1 MAQTTEMTPAT
12 GSRDSGTPSDVKDV
26 ARERAA
32 EMGGTAQEKAQEA
45 KQDLRGAIRRQVDHR
60 STGAGER
67 IKSTGSDL
75 HSVGEELRKQGKDT
89 PAKLADQAAQRVER
103 AGDYLQRSDADTIL
117 DDIEGFGRRQPVVL
131 LAGGLVAGLALARFM
146 KASSGQRYRAHQTGQ
161 TPSLPSPTPVSPA
174 EDNHSTRF
182 EPHS

>member
-1 MAQTTEMTPAT
+1 MEQTTEMTPAP
-12 GSRDSGTPSDVKDV
+12 GRSSGSGTS
-26 ARERAA
+26 
-32 EMGGTAQEKAQEA
+32 AQEKAQEVT
-45 KQDLRGAIRRQVDHR
+45 QSLRGTIRRQVDER

-89 PAKLADQAAQRVER
+89 PARLADEAAQRVER
-103 AGDYLQRSDADTIL
+103 AGDYLQRSDANTLL
-117 DDIEGFGRRQPVVL
+117 DDIEGFGRRQPLAV
-131 LAGGLVAGLALARFM
+131 LAGGFVAGIALARFM